1 MAVEVVL
8 KLMELTAR
16 MVNQVPPHR
25 MLKTRAQITESRQME
40 TIRVLQRMANIMVRV
55 PTTHLL
61 EPKQMVDKVR
71 MPMGIRIEVEIYQR
85 LKQRNPPLKIRILM
99 PIEPLDTMLSVSIWL
114 IQSFLGD
121 HLLTPPPSFSQNIT
135 IILMSTVFHIRT
147 LTWPRYI
154 W

>member
-8 KLMELTAR
+8 KLMQLTAR
-16 MVNQVPPHR
+16 MVNQVPPLR
-25 MLKTRAQITESRQME
+25 TPKTRAPIMEWLKMVIIPTPQQMD
-40 TIRVLQRMANIMVRV
+40 NIMVKDQ
-55 PTTHLL
+55 THLQV
-61 EPKQMVDKVR
+61 PKLMVDKVQ
-71 MPMGIRIEVEIYQR
+71 MPMAIRIGVEIYQR

-121 HLLTPPPSFSQNIT
+121 HLLTPVPSFSQNIT
-135 IILMSTVFHIRT
+135 IILMSCVFHIRT